1 MKKKIELLMKL
12 TSDEPSERKEAPQIF
27 VAMAELITIHDT
39 NIDLGNSFHMKGKSS
54 KIAQNSQIL
63 FPIAEP
69 TMTKNVLMSKINNG
83 IS

>member
-1 MKKKIELLMKL
+1 MKL
-12 TSDEPSERKEAPQIF
+12 TTGEPSERKEAPQIF
-27 VAMAELITIHDT
+27 VAMGELIIIHDT
-39 NIDLGNSFHMKGKSS
+39 NIDLGNSFHIKEKSF

-63 FPIAEP
+63 FSTAEP